1 MGSYLANVL
10 ETVDDET
17 LDRDAAQ
24 HLVVVDLDG
33 LHCVETLDLT

>member
-1 MGSYLANVL
+1 MTYFFDVL
-10 ETVDDET
+10 ESVDEET
-17 LDRDAAQ
+17 FDTDAAQ